1 MAWTARDADLT
12 WAEMEGNAYEV
23 YYTLDNLGWTPQAV
37 AAVCGNMQA
46 ESQIN
51 PGRWEIGKIP
61 FSVDAGYGLTQWT
74 PYIKLSDWADQ
85 NQLAWI
91 DNGDT
96 QVLRI
101 EYEALNNE
109 QWFYNVQMGLYPP
122 ISFTQF
128 RTSTL
133 SVDNLSDYFLY
144 FYEHPGDPVGET
156 PVRRANSRY
165 WYNLFTGGGGGG
177 GIPIWLLFKMSEF
190 NRKGW

>member
-1 MAWTARDADLT
+1 MAWTARNADLT
-12 WAEMEGNAYEV
+12 PAETEGNAYEV

-51 PGRWEIGKIP
+51 PGRWETGKTP
-61 FSVDAGYGLTQWT
+61 FAADAGYGLTQWT
-74 PYIKLSDWADQ
+74 PYTKLSDWADQ

-109 QWFYNVQMGLYPP
+109 QWFYNVQLDRYPP
-122 ISFTQF
+122 ITFTQF

-133 SVDNLSDYFLY
+133 SVDTLSDYFLY
-144 FYEHPGDPVGET
+144 FYEHPLDPVGQT

-177 GIPIWLLFKMSEF
+177 VPIWLLFKMSEF
-190 NRKGW
+190 NSKGRC

>member
-12 WAEMEGNAYEV
+12 WAETEGNAYEV

-51 PGRWEIGKIP
+51 PGRWEIGKTP
-61 FSVDAGYGLTQWT
+61 FDANAGYGLTQWT
-74 PYIKLSDWADQ
+74 PYTKLSDWADQ

-101 EYEALNNE
+101 EYEALNNK
-109 QWFYNVQMGLYPP
+109 QWFYNVQLDRYPP

-144 FYEHPGDPVGET
+144 FYEHPLDPVGQT

-177 GIPIWLLFKMSEF
+177 IPIWLLFKMSEF
-190 NRKGW
+190 NTKGRW